1 MDEYY
6 DEEEIDLLKLVSTN
20 ANDANQFII
29 FYGSNGELYA
39 KNVSKIEELVIYK
52 EIAIVRNS
60 SEGFIVGTGDIRGE
74 LTTIVNFD
82 KWIGNTPLTEEEYEL
97 IIVAAYG
104 GHRLGIVVKSVENI
118 ITIDSEDMSDNS
130 SANPKSTFMAKIKLY
145 SQDKMVTIFD
155 SDMMLSD
162 IFPDVEEKSDSHM
175 NMMAF
180 KVNSEKV
187 FMFADDS
194 KFIRTML
201 EKLCHK
207 LALRYEVYENGL
219 ELLKAIQKKK
229 GKEIALIISDIEM
242 PVMGG
247 RELIEKVRADSEY
260 ENVNIIVHT
269 NMSNDIMKEE
279 LIHIGAQKIIGK
291 VNMLSLAAAI
301 EELAR

>member
-1 MDEYY
+1 MDEQY

-29 FYGSNGELYA
+29 FYGSNNELYA

-52 EIAIVRNS
+52 EIDIVRNEDDS
-60 SEGFIVGTGDIRGE
+60 YVVGTGDIRGE
-74 LTTIVNFD
+74 LTTIINFD
-82 KWIGNTPLTEEEYEL
+82 KWVGNKPLQEEEYEL
-97 IIVAAYG
+97 IIVASYG

-130 SANPKSTFMAKIKLY
+130 SANPKSTFMAKVKLY
-145 SQDKMVTIFD
+145 SKDKMVTIFD

-180 KVNSEKV
+180 KVNSKKV

-207 LALRYEVYENGL
+207 LGLRYEIYENGL
-219 ELLKAIQKKK
+219 ELLTAVQKKNS
-229 GKEIALIISDIEM
+229 KEIALIITDIEM

-247 RELIEKVRADSEY
+247 RELIEKVRNDSEY
-260 ENVNIIVHT
+260 NHINIIVHT
-269 NMSNDIMKEE
+269 NMSNDIMKDE
-279 LIHIGAQKIIGK
+279 LIRLGAQKIIGK

-301 EELAR
+301 EELVR

>member
-52 EIAIVRNS
+52 EIDIVKN
-60 SEGFIVGTGDIRGE
+60 ENNGCIVGTGDIRGK

-82 KWIGNTPLTEEEYEL
+82 RWIGNPPLEEEKYEL

-118 ITIDSEDMSDNS
+118 ITIDSSVMSDNS
-130 SANPKSTFMAKIKLY
+130 SANPKSTFMAKVTLY
-145 SQDKMVTIFD
+145 SNTKMITIFD

-175 NMMAF
+175 NML
-180 KVNSEKV
+180 VYQINSEKV

-207 LALRYEVYENGL
+207 LNIRYEIYENGL
-219 ELLKAIQKKK
+219 ELLNAIKKKK
-229 GKEIALIISDIEM
+229 GDEIALIISDIEM

-247 RELIEKVRADSEY
+247 RELIANVRADNEY
-260 ENVNIIVHT
+260 EDVNIIVHT

-279 LIHIGAQKIIGK
+279 LINLGAQKIIGK

-301 EELAR
+301 EEFVR

>member
-52 EIAIVRNS
+52 EIDIVKNEDES
-60 SEGFIVGTGDIRGE
+60 YIVGTGDIRGE
-74 LTTIVNFD
+74 LTTIINFD
-82 KWIGNTPLTEEEYEL
+82 RWMGNTPLKEEEYEL

-118 ITIDSEDMSDNS
+118 VTIDSGDMSDNS

-145 SQDKMVTIFD
+145 SKEKMVTIFD

-175 NMMAF
+175 NML
-180 KVNSEKV
+180 VYQIDSQKV

-207 LALRYEVYENGL
+207 LNVRYEIYENGL
-219 ELLKAIQKKK
+219 ELLNAIKKK
-229 GKEIALIISDIEM
+229 KAQEIALIISDIEM

-247 RELIEKVRADSEY
+247 RELIEKVRGDDEY
-260 ENVNIIVHT
+260 RDVNIVVHT

-279 LIHIGAQKIIGK
+279 LMHLGAQKIIGK